1 MGSVQEPHPH
11 LGSVEGHELTGSGP
25 ATGPQ
30 ATGPVAVRPVSI
42 ERLTGEALEA
52 WHDLRAAH
60 GRGPR
65 PNSRPLPQ
73 WVRRLAWLLDDS
85 IPVPGTAGRRVG
97 IDGVLS
103 LIPGVGD
110 AAGFALSMVVVAAGL
125 AAGVSLPTL
134 ARMLV
139 NVAAE
144 SVIGLIPFAGAIADM
159 AFKAN
164 NRNLRLIEA
173 DLADRRATRRSSLT
187 VLVLLVLMA
196 VVSLVMMAV
205 LAAAGI
211 LIFVWVV
218 YRLVS

>member
-1 MGSVQEPHPH
+1 MGGVQEPPRH
-11 LGSVEGHELTGSGP
+11 LGPITGHEPIGPGPPTGRQAARP
-25 ATGPQ
+25 A
-30 ATGPVAVRPVSI
+30 AARPVPI
-42 ERLTGEALEA
+42 EAIKGEALEA
-52 WHDLRAAH
+52 WQDIRAAH
-60 GRGPR
+60 RRGPR

-85 IPVPGTAGRRVG
+85 IPVPGTAGRRIG

-144 SVIGLIPFAGAIADM
+144 SVVGLIPVAGAVADM

-187 VLVLLVLMA
+187 VLVLLALMA
-196 VVSLVMMAV
+196 VASLVMMVV